1 MKRLMIILL
10 CILSFIVSGCGST
23 TTSENTPKAG
33 SIENT
38 LKQEEP
44 EKPVIPEP
52 YTAMIDQLKKGD
64 LEMAEKYADLTI
76 KDFPDSPYVYNSY
89 LIKNGILSSKMR
101 INNIIF
107 ACISDGIYQ
116 INSSLIEPN
125 EIDHLEKQIDF
136 ITDRDEKFNTNI
148 AESSNYLLTNYS
160 EDLISGEFEMESIT
174 PPEGLSYLTDSDVHE
189 LQWFSEVGYPL
200 PKDVDIE
207 KTIKMYPKIFY
218 YDLFVDGKIE
228 YPKYFFDMG
237 SAIRDKS
244 LAIEVFNKVL
254 EITENDQYNEYR
266 IKAEELLESMQDQD
280 SK

>member
-10 CILSFIVSGCGST
+10 CMFPFIVGGCGST
-23 TTSENTPKAG
+23 TTSENPPKARN
-33 SIENT
+33 IENI

-76 KDFPDSPYVYNSY
+76 KDFPDSPYIYNSY
-89 LIKNGILSSKMR
+89 LIKNGILSSQIR

-107 ACISDGIYQ
+107 ACISEGINQ
-116 INSSLIEPN
+116 ISPSLIETN
-125 EIDHLEKQIDF
+125 EIDHLKKQIDN
-136 ITDRDEKFNTNI
+136 ITDRDEKLNTEI
-148 AESSNYLLTNYS
+148 TESINYLLTNYS
-160 EDLISGEFEMESIT
+160 EDIISGEFEMEPIT
-174 PPEGLSYLTDSDVHE
+174 PPEGLSYLTNSDVHE

-207 KTIKMYPKIFY
+207 KTTKMYPKIFY
-218 YDLFVDGKIE
+218 YDHFVDGKIE
-228 YPKYFFDMG
+228 YPKYFFEMG
-237 SAIRDKS
+237 SAIRNKS
-244 LAIEVFNKVL
+244 LAIESLNKVL
-254 EITENDQYNEYR
+254 EITENNQYDEYR
-266 IKAEELLESMQDQD
+266 IKAEELLKTIQEQD